1 MKGKHY
7 PTWWVV
13 DHFLFWSREER
24 ADFVI
29 KLRGV
34 LKFQSM
40 STFGT
45 AFNRRM
51 IRKGAKFFGDR
62 IPDGI
67 LKKILSKGK
76 DEEVEGH
83 SSLEST
89 TSDVQKSDSNL
100 VSIGAYKSHFDAV
113 RYMTAV
119 HTHYNDLDY
128 IDLRAN
134 EVCGG

>member
-1 MKGKHY
+1 
-7 PTWWVV
+7 
-13 DHFLFWSREER
+13 
-24 ADFVI
+24 
-29 KLRGV
+29 
-34 LKFQSM
+34 
-40 STFGT
+40 
-45 AFNRRM
+45 M

-62 IPDGI
+62 IPDEI

-76 DEEVEGH
+76 DGEVEGH

-134 EVCGG
+134 EVNNIFLSYI